1 MLNMNW
7 GAIPDLAYSVPATSN
22 EALRTLCARLVA
34 QLQPVNRAMLDKAIA
49 AVDDPDVTS
58 CDEIADLIT
67 AQLHPTENA
76 PYDAHES

>member
-49 AVDDPDVTS
+49 AVDDPGRN
-58 CDEIADLIT
+58 
-67 AQLHPTENA
+67 QLRRDRRLDHCTVASDRECA
-76 PYDAHES
+76 L